1 MQKNNSIHFIH
12 LHFLVFIAG
21 FTAILGELIVN
32 PSEII
37 VWHRMLIA
45 SILTAFFMLIT
56 KRSFKINLKLLLK
69 YSVLVLI
76 IALHWI
82 TFFEAIEQSNI
93 SLTLAMFSTA
103 AFFTS
108 ILEPLL
114 FKRKVI
120 IYEVVLGFVV
130 IAGVSIIFNA
140 EFKYLYGIILGILS
154 AFLSSLFAVMNGK
167 FVQNYNA
174 VTISFYEFISGILFI
189 SIFLAFDH
197 EHGFSVS
204 FFNITFGD
212 FIYLL
217 ILASICTA
225 YAFIA
230 SVYVM
235 KHITPFSVVLTY
247 NLEPVYGIIIAF
259 IIFFVV
265 WLMKLYYPINKLSS
279 FLMIPYLMWLGY
291 AFVLNF
297 YIFILN

>member
-1 MQKNNSIHFIH
+1 MQKNNLRHFIH

-37 VWHRMLIA
+37 VWNKMLIA

-69 YSVLVLI
+69 YSVLGLV

-140 EFKYLYGIILGILS
+140 EFEYLYGIILGIFS
-154 AFLSSLFAVMNGK
+154 ALFASLFSVLNGIMIK
-167 FVQNYNA
+167 NDNA
-174 VTISFYEFISGILFI
+174 IKISFYEFISGVIFITIYIFFSSDLSDLYIDDFFSLNYLYIL
-189 SIFLAFDH
+189 
-197 EHGFSVS
+197 
-204 FFNITFGD
+204 
-212 FIYLL
+212 LL
-217 ILASICTA
+217 GTICTA

-230 SVYVM
+230 SVYLL
-235 KHITPFSVVLTY
+235 KFISPYSVVLTY
-247 NLEPVYGIIIAF
+247 NLEPIYGIILAL
-259 IIFFVV
+259 IFFGNAEKMSFSFYLGLFLILASVI
-265 WLMKLYYPINKLSS
+265 INMYVKK
-279 FLMIPYLMWLGY
+279 I
-291 AFVLNF
+291 N
-297 YIFILN
+297 NND

>member
-69 YSVLVLI
+69 YSVLGLI

-120 IYEVVLGFVV
+120 IYEVVLGCVV

-140 EFKYLYGIILGILS
+140 EFKYLYGIILGIFS
-154 AFLSSLFAVMNGK
+154 ALFASLFSVLNGIMIK
-167 FVQNYNA
+167 NDNA
-174 VTISFYEFISGILFI
+174 IKISFYEFISGVIFI
-189 SIFLAFDH
+189 TIYIFFSSDLSDLYIDDFLSLNYLYIFLL
-197 EHGFSVS
+197 G
-204 FFNITFGD
+204 T
-212 FIYLL
+212 
-217 ILASICTA
+217 ICTA

-230 SVYVM
+230 SVYLL
-235 KHITPFSVVLTY
+235 KFISPYSVVLTY
-247 NLEPVYGIIIAF
+247 NLEPIYGIILAL
-259 IIFFVV
+259 IFFGNAEKMSFSFYLGLFLILASVI
-265 WLMKLYYPINKLSS
+265 INMYVKK
-279 FLMIPYLMWLGY
+279 INNNY
-291 AFVLNF
+291 
-297 YIFILN
+297 

>member
-69 YSVLVLI
+69 YSVLGLI

-140 EFKYLYGIILGILS
+140 EFKYLYGIILGIFS
-154 AFLSSLFAVMNGK
+154 ALFASLFSVLNGIMIK
-167 FVQNYNA
+167 NDNA
-174 VTISFYEFISGILFI
+174 IKISFYEFISGVIFI
-189 SIFLAFDH
+189 TIYIFFSSDFSDLYIDDFLSLNYLYIFLL
-197 EHGFSVS
+197 G
-204 FFNITFGD
+204 T
-212 FIYLL
+212 
-217 ILASICTA
+217 ICTA

-230 SVYVM
+230 SVYLL
-235 KHITPFSVVLTY
+235 KFISPYSVVLTY
-247 NLEPVYGIIIAF
+247 NLEPIYGIILAL
-259 IIFFVV
+259 IFFGNAEKMSFSFYLGLFLILASVI
-265 WLMKLYYPINKLSS
+265 INMYVKK
-279 FLMIPYLMWLGY
+279 I
-291 AFVLNF
+291 N
-297 YIFILN
+297 NND

>member
-37 VWHRMLIA
+37 VWHRMIIA

-56 KRSFKINLKLLLK
+56 KRSFKINLKLLFK
-69 YSVLVLI
+69 YSVLGLI

-140 EFKYLYGIILGILS
+140 EFKYLYGIILGIFS
-154 AFLSSLFAVMNGK
+154 ALFASLFSVLNGIMIK
-167 FVQNYNA
+167 NDNA
-174 VTISFYEFISGILFI
+174 IKISFYEFISGVIFITIYIFFSSDLSDLYIDDFLSLNYLYIL
-189 SIFLAFDH
+189 
-197 EHGFSVS
+197 
-204 FFNITFGD
+204 
-212 FIYLL
+212 LL
-217 ILASICTA
+217 GTICTA

-230 SVYVM
+230 SVYLL
-235 KHITPFSVVLTY
+235 KFISPYSVVLTY
-247 NLEPVYGIIIAF
+247 NLEPIYGIILALMFFGNAEKMSFSFYLGLFLILASV
-259 IIFFVV
+259 IINMYV
-265 WLMKLYYPINKLSS
+265 KKIN
-279 FLMIPYLMWLGY
+279 
-291 AFVLNF
+291 N
-297 YIFILN
+297 ND

>member
-69 YSVLVLI
+69 YSVLGLI

-120 IYEVVLGFVV
+120 IYEVVLGFFRSV
-130 IAGVSIIFNA
+130 ACRPHRN
-140 EFKYLYGIILGILS
+140 KYHRR
-154 AFLSSLFAVMNGK
+154 FRV
-167 FVQNYNA
+167 
-174 VTISFYEFISGILFI
+174 
-189 SIFLAFDH
+189 
-197 EHGFSVS
+197 
-204 FFNITFGD
+204 
-212 FIYLL
+212 
-217 ILASICTA
+217 
-225 YAFIA
+225 
-230 SVYVM
+230 
-235 KHITPFSVVLTY
+235 
-247 NLEPVYGIIIAF
+247 
-259 IIFFVV
+259 
-265 WLMKLYYPINKLSS
+265 
-279 FLMIPYLMWLGY
+279 
-291 AFVLNF
+291 
-297 YIFILN
+297 

>member
-69 YSVLVLI
+69 YSVLGLI

-140 EFKYLYGIILGILS
+140 EFKYLYGIILGIFS
-154 AFLSSLFAVMNGK
+154 ALFASLFSVLNGIMIK
-167 FVQNYNA
+167 NDNA
-174 VTISFYEFISGILFI
+174 IKISFYEFISGVIFI
-189 SIFLAFDH
+189 TIYIFFSSDLSDLYIDDFLSLNYLYIFLL
-197 EHGFSVS
+197 G
-204 FFNITFGD
+204 T
-212 FIYLL
+212 
-217 ILASICTA
+217 ICTA

-230 SVYVM
+230 SVYLL
-235 KHITPFSVVLTY
+235 KFISPYSVVLTY
-247 NLEPVYGIIIAF
+247 NLEPIYGIILAL
-259 IIFFVV
+259 IFFDNAEKMSFSFYLGLFLILASVI
-265 WLMKLYYPINKLSS
+265 INMYVKK
-279 FLMIPYLMWLGY
+279 I
-291 AFVLNF
+291 N
-297 YIFILN
+297 NND

>member
-56 KRSFKINLKLLLK
+56 KRSFKINLKLLFK
-69 YSVLVLI
+69 YSVLGLI

-140 EFKYLYGIILGILS
+140 EFKYLYGIILGIFS
-154 AFLSSLFAVMNGK
+154 ALFASLFSVLNGIMIK
-167 FVQNYNA
+167 NDNA
-174 VTISFYEFISGILFI
+174 IKISFYEFISGVIFI
-189 SIFLAFDH
+189 TIYIFFSSDLSDLYIDDFLSLNYLYIFLL
-197 EHGFSVS
+197 G
-204 FFNITFGD
+204 T
-212 FIYLL
+212 
-217 ILASICTA
+217 ICTA

-230 SVYVM
+230 SVYLL
-235 KHITPFSVVLTY
+235 KFISPYSVVLTY
-247 NLEPVYGIIIAF
+247 NLEPIYGIILAL
-259 IIFFVV
+259 IFFGNAEKMSFSFYLGLFLILASVI
-265 WLMKLYYPINKLSS
+265 INMYVKK
-279 FLMIPYLMWLGY
+279 I
-291 AFVLNF
+291 N
-297 YIFILN
+297 NND